1 MKKKRNVRSSLRL
14 RFILICMSQL
24 VLVAALSELAGWAFR
39 HWFGVTPELPI
50 FVWAMVFSGTI
61 GVAVTNHMTKMLIDP
76 IAKLRSAMREV
87 ADGDFKVEAKCE
99 SRIQDVQ
106 DIYDSFNSM
115 VRELS
120 TTETL
125 QTDFISDVSHEFK
138 TPINAIEGYASLL
151 EGEPSP
157 EEQRAYVEKILF
169 NTRRLSALTGNIL
182 LLSKLSNQSILPQK
196 TQFRLDEQIRQAI
209 VALEQMWSEKELG
222 FEVELAETPFFGYES
237 LLPHV
242 WTNLI
247 GNAVK
252 FSPKGGEIRIKMMR
266 TEGAVVF
273 TIEDDGPG
281 IVPGDEEH
289 IFTKFYQSESS
300 HGMEGNGLG
309 LALVR
314 QIVEMSGGSVDV
326 QNLEVGGC
334 RFTVRLPLEQE
345 KGAAFS

>member
-1 MKKKRNVRSSLRL
+1 MKKKRNGRSSLRL

-24 VLVAALSELAGWAFR
+24 VLVVALSELAGWAFR

-169 NTRRLSALTGNIL
+169 NTRRLSTLTGNIL

-209 VALEQMWSEKELG
+209 VALEQKWSEKELG

-326 QNLEVGGC
+326 QNLEAGGC

>member
-1 MKKKRNVRSSLRL
+1 
-14 RFILICMSQL
+14 MSQL

-157 EEQRAYVEKILF
+157 EELRAYVEKILF

>member
-209 VALEQMWSEKELG
+209 VALEQKWSEKELG

-326 QNLEVGGC
+326 RNLEAGGC

>member
-1 MKKKRNVRSSLRL
+1 MKNDIAPKVSLRVK
-14 RFILICMSQL
+14 FFLICMMEFIAV
-24 VLVAALSELAGWAFR
+24 VLLSELAGWLLR
-39 HWFGVTPELPI
+39 RWLGVTLSIPI
-50 FVWAMVFSGTI
+50 FVWAILFSIVVGGAI
-61 GVAVTNHMTKMLIDP
+61 TKFITRFFIDP
-76 IAKLRSAMREV
+76 ITQLGKAMKEV
-87 ADGDFKVEAKCE
+87 ADGNFQVTAQCR
-99 SRIQDVQ
+99 SRLKDVN

-237 LLPHV
+237 LLLHV

>member
-1 MKKKRNVRSSLRL
+1 
-14 RFILICMSQL
+14 MSQL

-209 VALEQMWSEKELG
+209 VALEQKWSEKELG

-273 TIEDDGPG
+273 TIEDEGPG

>member
-1 MKKKRNVRSSLRL
+1 
-14 RFILICMSQL
+14 MSQL
-24 VLVAALSELAGWAFR
+24 VLVAALSELAGWVFR

-169 NTRRLSALTGNIL
+169 NTRRLSTLTGNIL

-209 VALEQMWSEKELG
+209 VALEQKWSEKELG

-326 QNLEVGGC
+326 RNLEAGGC

>member
-1 MKKKRNVRSSLRL
+1 
-14 RFILICMSQL
+14 MSQL

-266 TEGAVVF
+266 TEGAVAF

>member
-1 MKKKRNVRSSLRL
+1 
-14 RFILICMSQL
+14 MSQL

-39 HWFGVTPELPI
+39 HWFGVTLELPI

-209 VALEQMWSEKELG
+209 VALEQKWSEKELG

-326 QNLEVGGC
+326 QNLEAGGC

>member
-1 MKKKRNVRSSLRL
+1 
-14 RFILICMSQL
+14 MSQL

-209 VALEQMWSEKELG
+209 VALEQKWSEKELG

-281 IVPGDEEH
+281 IVPGDEER
-289 IFTKFYQSESS
+289 IFTKFYQSVSS

-326 QNLEVGGC
+326 QNLEAGGC

>member
-1 MKKKRNVRSSLRL
+1 MKKKRNGRSSLRL

-209 VALEQMWSEKELG
+209 VALEQKWSEKELG

-266 TEGAVVF
+266 TEGAVAF

-326 QNLEVGGC
+326 QNLEAGGC